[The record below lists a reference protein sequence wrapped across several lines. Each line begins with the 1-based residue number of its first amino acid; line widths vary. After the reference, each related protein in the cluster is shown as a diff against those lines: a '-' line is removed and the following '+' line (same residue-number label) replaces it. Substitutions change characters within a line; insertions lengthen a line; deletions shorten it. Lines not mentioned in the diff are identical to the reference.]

1 MRAGA
6 GPGRP
11 SGACVAQESEV
22 LLQPGH
28 KRKNIVSH
36 NHTGLKMYPNWRL
49 SGACLARR
57 RARCCCSRGTS
68 GTTSS
73 STTTPASRCI
83 PTGA

>member
-1 MRAGA
+1 VRAGA

-36 NHTGLKMYPNWRL
+36 HHTGR
-49 SGACLARR
+49 ARR